1 MDRCIRMGSLW
12 LVLAGLGVL
21 MCACNAGQSD
31 STDVSV
37 QGNWSGTYA
46 ADGAKSSIPVF
57 ALIRK
62 DGSAYLFDSTGVIY
76 ALPRF
81 TGSEKVSGPVT
92 AYPAM
97 GFTFADGSS
106 SMHLDMSGTAASS
119 GIDMNLDGDGSSGQ
133 TQSGQAQLLPLET
146 YYGEPSVTEGQW
158 TGSYLSPAPQSLALA
173 VKADGSFSGDDAYGC
188 SLQGHLSQLGEQ
200 ATLFDVSIQST
211 GPSPACGGTLTGLAH
226 ESSYDSFNFFQAA
239 PGTYYY
245 VAASNSKT
253 AFVAEFKV
261 Q

>member
-1 MDRCIRMGSLW
+1 MDRCIHMGSLW
-12 LVLAGLGVL
+12 LALAGLGVL

-37 QGNWSGTYA
+37 QGNWSGQYA
-46 ADGAKSSIPVF
+46 AAGAKESIPVF
-57 ALIRK
+57 AFIRK

-76 ALPRF
+76 SLPSF

-106 SMHLDMSGTAASS
+106 SMHLDMSGTAAST
-119 GIDMNLDGDGSSGQ
+119 GINVNLDGDEKSGQ
-133 TQSGQAQLLPLET
+133 AQSGQAQLLPLET

-158 TGSYLSPAPQSLALA
+158 TGSYLSPAPQSLALG
-173 VKADGSFSGDDAYGC
+173 VKADGSFSGNDAYGC
-188 SLQGHLSQLGEQ
+188 SLQGRLSQVGEQ
-200 ATLFDVSIQST
+200 ATLFEVSIRST
-211 GPSPACGGTLTGLAH
+211 GSSPACGGILTGLAH
-226 ESSYDSFNFFQAA
+226 ESAYDTFNFFQGAQ
-239 PGTYYY
+239 GTYYY
-245 VAASNSKT
+245 LVASNSKT